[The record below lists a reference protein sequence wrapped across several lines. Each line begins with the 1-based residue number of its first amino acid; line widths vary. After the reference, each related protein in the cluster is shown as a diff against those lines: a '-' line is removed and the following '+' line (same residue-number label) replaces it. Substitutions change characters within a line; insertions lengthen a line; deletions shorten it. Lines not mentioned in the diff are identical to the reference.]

1 MGHHLIYGVDFSGAA
16 DAGKHIW
23 IAECVLDSAQLC
35 VMHCAPAE
43 ALPKSGRTREVALA
57 ALSRLIAASKN
68 AVFGLDFPFSLPD
81 AQMNAPSWLDFARLF
96 GTRYP
101 TAEDFYRRHGG
112 KGNEQ
117 RRRITDERARPPF
130 ASANLRMY
138 RQTYYGIGDLLAPLA
153 LTGQACV
160 LPMMKAEAGK
170 PWLIETCPAV
180 ILRELKLRLTNYK
193 QQSDAGQERRSLILQ
208 GLEQVGVRFAEDSL
222 KVRMIT
228 DSRGDALDSVIA
240 ALGAAR
246 ALQSGTLAQADDP
259 ILRREGWIY
268 P

>member
-1 MGHHLIYGVDFSGAA
+1 MAI
-16 DAGKHIW
+16 
-23 IAECVLDSAQLC
+23 
-35 VMHCAPAE
+35 
-43 ALPKSGRTREVALA
+43 A
-57 ALSRLIAASKN
+57 ALSQLIASSKN

-81 AQMNAPSWLDFARLF
+81 SHLDAPSWLAFARSF
-96 GTRYP
+96 DIRYP

-117 RRRITDERARPPF
+117 RRITDQRARPPF
-130 ASANLRMY
+130 APANLRMY

-160 LPMMKAEAGK
+160 LPMMKAEPDK

-180 ILRELKLRLTNYK
+180 ILRDLELRLTNYK
-193 QQSDAGQERRSLILQ
+193 KHGDTGRDRRVLILE
-208 GLEQVGVRFAEDSL
+208 GLERLGVRFADASL
-222 KVRMIT
+222 KQRLIAN
-228 DSRGDALDSVIA
+228 SRGDALDSVVA

-246 ALQSGTLAQADDP
+246 ALQSGTLAEADDP
-259 ILRREGWIY
+259 VIRREGWIY